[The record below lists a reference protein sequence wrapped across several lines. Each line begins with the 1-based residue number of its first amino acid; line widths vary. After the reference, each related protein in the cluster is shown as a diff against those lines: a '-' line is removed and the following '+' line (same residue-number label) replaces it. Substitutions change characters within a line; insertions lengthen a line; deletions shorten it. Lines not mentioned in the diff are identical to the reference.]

1 MTGGSKKFA
10 FQNQIIA
17 HNTHIN
23 ITTYVGSITHNVIAL
38 GILNSFG
45 ILLRGLL
52 LFCRLDKKIEAC
64 NLATNRY
71 QHILNEIDY
80 FIRDEIFDPFGF
92 TAELYWSDD
101 LVSDFCIGL

>member
-1 MTGGSKKFA
+1 MVFSIVLEYYSKA
-10 FQNQIIA
+10 FYFFVDL
-17 HNTHIN
+17 T
-23 ITTYVGSITHNVIAL
+23 
-38 GILNSFG
+38 
-45 ILLRGLL
+45 
-52 LFCRLDKKIEAC
+52 KKIEAC

-71 QHILNEIDY
+71 QHILNEVDY